1 MISEEI
7 TEIAGDDPGRMWRS
21 GEQIYP
27 VDDPFQQRIRIYKG
41 LSGGYAGRST
51 AGSDPARRMQT
62 GLSGGKCLR
71 RREKALLCR
80 DDPCKGTALY
90 IYFWTEYDFCV
101 FRGSVEKAE
110 GATDPSGKAQ
120 KNIHKNVQKKVQQL
134 SAQEVEKCI
143 EACVTGCK
151 VQHRKY
157 GTGEIISGDGRIAE
171 ILFLGEN
178 TPRKISLPIA
188 FSAQILTLK

>member
-1 MISEEI
+1 
-7 TEIAGDDPGRMWRS
+7 MWRS

-110 GATDPSGKAQ
+110 GATDPSGK
-120 KNIHKNVQKKVQQL
+120 
-134 SAQEVEKCI
+134 STEKH
-143 EACVTGCK
+143 T
-151 VQHRKY
+151 
-157 GTGEIISGDGRIAE
+157 
-171 ILFLGEN
+171 
-178 TPRKISLPIA
+178 
-188 FSAQILTLK
+188 

>member
-1 MISEEI
+1 MTSVF
-7 TEIAGDDPGRMWRS
+7 S
-21 GEQIYP
+21 GEVLKKPKERQILP
-27 VDDPFQQRIRIYKG
+27 
-41 LSGGYAGRST
+41 
-51 AGSDPARRMQT
+51 
-62 GLSGGKCLR
+62 
-71 RREKALLCR
+71 E
-80 DDPCKGTALY
+80 
-90 IYFWTEYDFCV
+90 
-101 FRGSVEKAE
+101 
-110 GATDPSGKAQ
+110 KAQ

-178 TPRKISLPIA
+178 NATEDFTSDRIFRADTYFKIK
-188 FSAQILTLK
+188 Q

>member
-1 MISEEI
+1 MLAGVLPAAI
-7 TEIAGDDPGRMWRS
+7 TPGGCRPDSPEANSYEDERRLYYVGMTRAKEQLYIFTFGPNMTSVFS
-21 GEQIYP
+21 GEVLKKPKERQILP
-27 VDDPFQQRIRIYKG
+27 
-41 LSGGYAGRST
+41 
-51 AGSDPARRMQT
+51 
-62 GLSGGKCLR
+62 
-71 RREKALLCR
+71 E
-80 DDPCKGTALY
+80 
-90 IYFWTEYDFCV
+90 
-101 FRGSVEKAE
+101 
-110 GATDPSGKAQ
+110 KAQ

>member
-1 MISEEI
+1 MTSVF
-7 TEIAGDDPGRMWRS
+7 S
-21 GEQIYP
+21 GEVLKKPKERQILP
-27 VDDPFQQRIRIYKG
+27 
-41 LSGGYAGRST
+41 
-51 AGSDPARRMQT
+51 
-62 GLSGGKCLR
+62 
-71 RREKALLCR
+71 E
-80 DDPCKGTALY
+80 
-90 IYFWTEYDFCV
+90 
-101 FRGSVEKAE
+101 
-110 GATDPSGKAQ
+110 KAQ
-120 KNIHKNVQKKVQQL
+120 KNIHKNVQKNVQKKVQQL

>member
-1 MISEEI
+1 MLKKPKE
-7 TEIAGDDPGRMWRS
+7 R
-21 GEQIYP
+21 QILP
-27 VDDPFQQRIRIYKG
+27 
-41 LSGGYAGRST
+41 
-51 AGSDPARRMQT
+51 
-62 GLSGGKCLR
+62 
-71 RREKALLCR
+71 E
-80 DDPCKGTALY
+80 
-90 IYFWTEYDFCV
+90 
-101 FRGSVEKAE
+101 
-110 GATDPSGKAQ
+110 KAQ

>member
-1 MISEEI
+1 ME
-7 TEIAGDDPGRMWRS
+7 
-21 GEQIYP
+21 
-27 VDDPFQQRIRIYKG
+27 
-41 LSGGYAGRST
+41 
-51 AGSDPARRMQT
+51 T
-62 GLSGGKCLR
+62 GLSGEER
-71 RREKALLCR
+71 RLYYVGMTRAKEQ
-80 DDPCKGTALY
+80 LY
-90 IYFWTEYDFCV
+90 IFTFGPNMTSV
-101 FRGSVEKAE
+101 F
-110 GATDPSGKAQ
+110 SGEVLKKPKERQILPEKAQ